1 MRVILRKEL
10 ETIFN
15 RLEKEVT
22 PTVLEKLKTHWSVFW
37 KDYGSPSWRKK
48 ELSNMFEL
56 TFKIQDIL
64 NARAGRITMDYR
76 FGGGLPKNYGLEIAN
91 DILKLNLPEK
101 KNQRQI
107 INAILKRIEEE
118 SN

>member
-15 RLEKEVT
+15 RLEKEIT
-22 PTVLEKLKTHWSVFW
+22 PAVLEILKTHWSVFW
-37 KDYGSPSWRKK
+37 KDYGSPSWRKE
-48 ELSNMFEL
+48 ELGNMFEL
-56 TFKIQDIL
+56 AFKMQDVL

-76 FGGGLPKNYGLEIAN
+76 FGNGLPKSYALEIAN

-101 KNQRQI
+101 TNKRQI

>member
-1 MRVILRKEL
+1 MRVIVRKES

-15 RLEKEVT
+15 RLEKEIT

-37 KDYGSPSWRKK
+37 KDYGSSSWRKK
-48 ELSNMFEL
+48 ELGNIFEL
-56 TFKIQDIL
+56 AFKIQDIL
-64 NARAGRITMDYR
+64 NARAGRITIDYR
-76 FGGGLPKNYGLEIAN
+76 FGGGLPKNYALEIAN
-91 DILKLNLPEK
+91 DILKLSLPEK
-101 KNQRQI
+101 TPQRQI